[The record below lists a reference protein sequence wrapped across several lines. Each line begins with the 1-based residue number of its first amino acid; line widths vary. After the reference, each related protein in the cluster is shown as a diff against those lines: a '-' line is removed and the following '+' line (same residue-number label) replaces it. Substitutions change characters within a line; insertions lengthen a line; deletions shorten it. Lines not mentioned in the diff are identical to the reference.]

1 MSSLTTVHLSKQN
14 VKTQIN
20 TDQYFLLSLELS
32 LGELEKDERS
42 SNYQRQG
49 LLNVS
54 RTTIPITFFLP
65 MTTLISPVIIFISPV
80 TTLFFPSTYD
90 SQGQGQENS
99 QSNQKSHLQQS
110 VDFEITAKLQANI
123 EGCTPC

>member
-32 LGELEKDERS
+32 LGELEKDVRS

-65 MTTLISPVIIFISPV
+65 M

-110 VDFEITAKLQANI
+110 VDFEITAKLQTNI